1 MALCH
6 SLSTGATNHSLIK
19 SVYFVFPLNGFRM
32 TRFMDGLN
40 LLWPNVAVM
49 NKVVY
54 FEEVLIFQIQHKL
67 KRHLCEK
74 REIKNLNDMTRAL
87 ELTKYSIKQAK
98 CVDCLLYP
106 SIQYQL
112 YKEKMSNVWGSG
124 GVRLVA
130 SVSDSLVF
138 GFLVLVHLPINFCC
152 LCQVANTG
160 YYTFKLS
167 CSSSWNWKSN

>member
-6 SLSTGATNHSLIK
+6 SLSTGSTNQSLIK

-40 LLWPNVAVM
+40 LLWLNVFSRGDEQSCVFWRGSYIPDSTQA
-49 NKVVY
+49 
-54 FEEVLIFQIQHKL
+54 
-67 KRHLCEK
+67 EK
-74 REIKNLNDMTRAL
+74 TSVWKKEIKNLNDMTRAL

-98 CVDCLLYP
+98 CVDCLLYQT
-106 SIQYQL
+106 IQYQL

-160 YYTFKLS
+160 YYTSKLS
-167 CSSSWNWKSN
+167 CSSSWKSN